1 MKSGILTF
9 FILLAC
15 FFGLNAQTITGNQ
28 VQSSSK
34 PTLDKIFKHYEVV
47 TLNIK
52 EIQST
57 LNTRSTV
64 KKLQLD
70 LGSKSWPLDL
80 FEYDLYGKDF
90 YLSVSGDNGVTR
102 RPRNKDIKTFKSI
115 LRTPRGGWG
124 CLTLTND
131 FFTGHVVDAG
141 QSIYFEMVSS
151 LDPAA
156 PKDEIVI
163 YSESDVIRNSGITC
177 GFEEYEKA
185 MQLNQKESH
194 NNDINSRGVCRS
206 VDIALSCDKTLHDA
220 KGGVAQ
226 ADAFMTS
233 VLNNVQTNYD
243 NEFNDAVEF
252 TISTVFVA
260 STVGGDPWN
269 GSTTIN
275 AQLDQHR
282 AWGNSGGY
290 GGASYAVATNWT
302 RKFTSGA
309 IGLAWLSAV
318 CSSFRYNVCSDY
330 GGSVGGGLRVLQA
343 HELGHNFSC
352 QHDAAGSN
360 TIMAPAVNGSNTWSS
375 NSISSV
381 NNYLPGL
388 GCLGT
393 CSAGDP
399 PVANF
404 KGNPTFVCA
413 TGKVQFTDL
422 STGSPSSWLWTFP
435 GGSPSTST
443 QQNPLVTYT
452 TKGVYDVTLKVTNQF
467 GSNEETFSLY
477 IDVEAKAVPIF
488 TTSVIDRDLTTTNN
502 SLNGDSYLWSFGD
515 GNKSTE
521 EEPYHTYA
529 EDGVY
534 TVELAVTNRCGTVKK
549 NVKVNVVTPNE
560 ANFSSDVQ
568 DGCSVLKVK
577 YKNLS
582 SKNSNTFEW
591 EFPGG
596 NPSKSTLKEP
606 IVTYTEKGQFDVKLT
621 AFNSRYRHT
630 KYEVKY
636 IKVDSTPIANFE
648 AAAPLGNLIKFI
660 NKSIDATTY
669 AWDFGDNSKSSE
681 VEPEHNFPGPG
692 KYNVCLISTGK
703 CGKDTTCQEVEIST
717 TLNSK
722 FSIDNAKGCV
732 PFEVQFKNNSTG
744 ATSYEWS
751 FPGGNPSSSTDP
763 NPKVTY
769 DKVGVYDVTLVAIN
783 GTDKSTLSQT
793 AFINV
798 GAAPVAE
805 YQSTV
810 SGYAVSFNNTSKN
823 GGSYLWDFGDKETST
838 EENPTHTYKA
848 EGEYEVTMTMTN
860 DCGTSELKQRVI
872 VYLIPKVNFSS
883 SKTRICAGDHVTFL
897 DESSKDVNDWAWQFE
912 GGEPATSTEKNPLIY
927 YAKPGFYAAKL
938 TVKNTNGE
946 NFITKS
952 NYIEVISSVLC
963 PDKTGKKRKVQLGEE
978 SDPGKSLN
986 NRNRT
991 NAELTVLPNPN
1002 SGVFNILLGQVSPKS
1017 GISVVLSDIMG
1028 RKLYVNNSPEVHG
1041 GVINLNLNYLE
1052 SGTYLLQCKM
1062 DDILLSKK
1070 LIINK

>member
-15 FFGLNAQTITGNQ
+15 LLGLNAQTFNATQ
-28 VQSSSK
+28 VQSSAK

-52 EIQST
+52 EIQSS

-64 KKLQLD
+64 KKIQLD
-70 LGSKSWPLDL
+70 FGSKSWPLDL

-90 YLSVSGDNGVTR
+90 YLSVSGDQGVTR
-102 RPRNKDIKTFKSI
+102 KPRNKEIKTYKSI

-131 FFTGHVVDAG
+131 FFNGHVVDAG
-141 QSIYFEMVSS
+141 QSIYFEMVYS
-151 LDPAA
+151 LDPNA
-156 PKDEIVI
+156 PKNEVVI
-163 YSESDVIRNSGITC
+163 YNESDVIRNSGIAC

-185 MQLNQKESH
+185 MHLNPKEAH
-194 NNDINSRGVCRS
+194 TNEINSRGVCRS
-206 VDIALSCDKTLHDA
+206 VDIALSCDKTLHDN
-220 KGGVAQ
+220 KGGVPQ

-243 NEFNDAVEF
+243 NEFADAVEF
-252 TISTVFVA
+252 TISTIFVA

-282 AWGNSGGY
+282 SWGNSGGY
-290 GGASYAVATNWT
+290 GGASYAVATNWS
-302 RKFTSGA
+302 KKWSSGA

-352 QHDAAGSN
+352 QHDNAGSN
-360 TIMAPAVNGSNTWSS
+360 TIMAPAVNGSNSWSTA
-375 NSISSV
+375 SINSV

-393 CSAGDP
+393 CSAGDA

-404 KGNPTFVCA
+404 KGVPTLVCA

-422 STGSPSSWLWTFP
+422 STGTPSSWLWTFP
-435 GGSPSTST
+435 GGSPSTSAL
-443 QQNPLVTYT
+443 QNPLVTYT

-488 TTSVIDRDLTTTNN
+488 TTNVTDRDLTTTNN

-521 EEPYHTYA
+521 FEPYHTYA

-606 IVTYTEKGQFDVKLT
+606 VVTYTEKGQFDVKLT

-630 KYEVKY
+630 KYEIKY
-636 IKVDSTPIANFE
+636 IKVDSTPISDFE
-648 AAAPLGNLIKFI
+648 AGAPLGNLIKFT
-660 NKSIDATTY
+660 NKSIDATSY

-681 VEPEHNFPGPG
+681 TEPEHNFPGPG

-717 TLNSK
+717 TLNSR

-751 FPGGNPSSSTDP
+751 FPGGNPSTSTDP

-769 DKVGVYDVTLVAIN
+769 DKVGTYDVTLVAIN

-793 AFINV
+793 SFINV

-805 YQSTV
+805 YQSVV
-810 SGYAVSFNNTSKN
+810 SGYAVSFTNASKN
-823 GGSYLWDFGDKETST
+823 GGTYLWNFGDMETST

-860 DCGTSELKQRVI
+860 DCGISELKQRVI

-883 SKTRICAGDHVTFL
+883 TKTRICAGDQVNYI
-897 DESSKDVNDWAWQFE
+897 DESSKDVNDWNWQFE
-912 GGEPATSTEKNPLIY
+912 EGEPATSIDKNPSVTY
-927 YAKPGFYAAKL
+927 KKPGIYAVKL

-946 NFITKS
+946 NFITKT

-978 SDPGKSLN
+978 SDPGKSIN
-986 NRNRT
+986 SRSRI
-991 NAELTVLPNPN
+991 NADVNIFPNPN
-1002 SGVFNILLGQVSPKS
+1002 NGIFNISLGPISPNAK
-1017 GISVVLSDIMG
+1017 ISLVLTDMMG
-1028 RKLYVNNSPEVHG
+1028 RELYINSAPEIQDGFMSMH
-1041 GVINLNLNYLE
+1041 LNYLE
-1052 SGTYLLQCKM
+1052 SGTYILQCKL
-1062 DDILLSKK
+1062 DSDILTKK
-1070 LIINK
+1070 LVITK